1 MSGLGAVDHLSPLGK
16 VRLSVFDSEV
26 IAYGICKALIFKP
39 QRNFIKGGSGQVLDN
54 VLRTYITE
62 HCHFVAH
69 ILGNFLF
76 TSANEDIGLNA
87 HGKKLLGGVLS
98 GLGLKLLGAC
108 DIGNE
113 SYVDIDS
120 ILSAHLCAYLSDSL
134 KKGGG
139 LDIAH
144 STAYLGDNDVG
155 VAFLAYTIYLV
166 LYLVC
171 DVGDNL
177 NGAAKVISSSFLIE
191 NGPVDLSGG
200 YIGID
205 GKVLVNES
213 FIMSKVKVGLGSV
226 IGNEN
231 LAVLIG

>member
-1 MSGLGAVDHLSPLGK
+1 M
-16 VRLSVFDSEV
+16 
-26 IAYGICKALIFKP
+26 
-39 QRNFIKGGSGQVLDN
+39 
-54 VLRTYITE
+54 T
-62 HCHFVAH
+62 H

-87 HGKKLLGGVLS
+87 NGEKLLGGVLS

-120 ILSAHLCAYLSDSL
+120 VLSAHLCADLSDSL
-134 KKGGG
+134 KEGGG

-144 STAYLGDNDVG
+144 STADLGDNDVG
-155 VAFLAYTIYLV
+155 VAFLAYTVDLV

-171 DVGDNL
+171 DVGDHL

-191 NGPVDLSGG
+191 NGPVDLSCG

>member
-1 MSGLGAVDHLSPLGK
+1 M
-16 VRLSVFDSEV
+16 
-26 IAYGICKALIFKP
+26 
-39 QRNFIKGGSGQVLDN
+39 
-54 VLRTYITE
+54 
-62 HCHFVAH
+62 
-69 ILGNFLF
+69 
-76 TSANEDIGLNA
+76 
-87 HGKKLLGGVLS
+87 
-98 GLGLKLLGAC
+98 
-108 DIGNE
+108 
-113 SYVDIDS
+113 DIDS
-120 ILSAHLCAYLSDSL
+120 VLSADLCAYLSDSL
-134 KKGGG
+134 EEGGG

-166 LYLVC
+166 LDLVC
-171 DVGDNL
+171 DVGNYL
-177 NGAAKVISSSFLIE
+177 NGAAEVISSSFLVE
-191 NGPVDLSGG
+191 DSPVDLSCG